1 MAHTQPA
8 RYVPPDI
15 EPGILPV
22 FRLFMGILWGLFTVG
37 LCGDS
42 QGVPPNYFSLFSWGF
57 TGFLFLYLSWGWL
70 QKRIGAPYLPIALT
84 LASLWPIVAA
94 AFSNVLLARR
104 GLPEDTDAGRLL
116 VWLILPLLLVS
127 AQYGIR
133 TLLFFNI
140 TTAVLPIVLAWMA
153 RSSDL
158 VLRDFIS
165 QGIVRLL
172 LFTMCGYIVV
182 RVTTA
187 QRQQRIELAAKNAQ
201 LAHYAATLEQ
211 LTITRERNRLAQE
224 LHDTLAH
231 TLSALNVQLNALD
244 VLWESNPQAARQKMK
259 QMQELTRNGL
269 NESRRALQ
277 ALRASPIDELGLA
290 LALQRAA
297 QTAAERAVAELTL
310 TLPPNLAGIPPDV
323 EQHIY
328 RIAEEALNNIVRHT
342 QAKHIALALQ
352 KSETAVTLGISD
364 DGGGFD
370 ISETPLNGHY
380 GIAGMK
386 ERAGLMNAVLELDS
400 RLGMGTTIRL
410 AVPLKET
417 TT

>member
-1 MAHTQPA
+1 MTQTQPSS
-8 RYVPPDI
+8 YILPDI

-37 LCGDS
+37 LCTDPHD
-42 QGVPPNYFSLFSWGF
+42 VPPDYFNLFSWGF
-57 TGFLFLYLSWGWL
+57 TGFLFLFLSWGWL
-70 QKRIGAPYLPIALT
+70 QKRVGPPYLPIALT
-84 LASLWPIVAA
+84 LASIWPIVAA
-94 AFSNVLLARR
+94 TFSNVLLARQ
-104 GLPEDTDAGRLL
+104 GLPENTDAGRLL

-133 TLLFFNI
+133 TLLLFTI
-140 TTAVLPIVLAWMA
+140 VTSILPLVLAWMA
-153 RSSDL
+153 RSSDPI
-158 VLRDFIS
+158 LRDYIS
-165 QGIVRLL
+165 QGIVRLF
-172 LFTMCGYIVV
+172 LFTMSGYIVV
-182 RVTTA
+182 RLTTA

-231 TLSALNVQLNALD
+231 TLSAINVQLNALD
-244 VLWESNPQAARQKMK
+244 VLWESNPEAARQKMK

-269 NESRRALQ
+269 HESRRALQ

-297 QTAAERAVAELTL
+297 QMAAERAVAELTL
-310 TLPPNLAGIPPDV
+310 TLPPNLTGIPPDV
-323 EQHIY
+323 EQHLY
-328 RIAEEALNNIVRHT
+328 RIAEEALNNVVRHT
-342 QAKHIALALQ
+342 HSQHITLSLQ
-352 KSETAVTLGISD
+352 KTETTLTLAISD

-370 ISETPLNGHY
+370 VSETPLKDHY

-386 ERAGLMNAVLELDS
+386 ERAGLMNASLQIES
-400 RLGMGTTIRL
+400 KLGMGTTVRL
-410 AVPLKET
+410 VVPLEAIAK
-417 TT
+417 

>member
-1 MAHTQPA
+1 MQTQPA
-8 RYVPPDI
+8 SYIPPDI

-37 LCGDS
+37 LCANQPD
-42 QGVPPNYFSLFSWGF
+42 VPFDYFNLFSWGF

-70 QKRIGAPYLPIALT
+70 RKRVGLPYLPIALT
-84 LASLWPIVAA
+84 LASIWPIVAA
-94 AFSNVLLARR
+94 AFSNVLLARQ

-133 TLLFFNI
+133 TLLLFTI
-140 TTAVLPIVLAWMA
+140 TTSVLPIALAWMA
-153 RSSDL
+153 RSSDS
-158 VLRDFIS
+158 VLRDTIS
-165 QGIVRLL
+165 QSIVRLI
-172 LFTMCGYIVV
+172 FFSMAGYIVV

-244 VLWESNPQAARQKMK
+244 VLWESNPEAARLKMK

-297 QTAAERAVAELTL
+297 QAAAERAVAELTL
-310 TLPPNLAGIPPDV
+310 TLPPNLARISPDV

-342 QAKHIALALQ
+342 HARHITLSLQ
-352 KSETAVTLGISD
+352 KSETALTLGISD

-370 ISETPLNGHY
+370 VAETPLNGHY

-386 ERAGLMNAVLELDS
+386 ERAGLINAALELES
-400 RLGMGTTIRL
+400 KLGTGTTIRL
-410 AVPLKET
+410 VVPLNEVAT
-417 TT
+417 